1 MNETAAIA
9 LLLLFVINLG
19 IVVGAGFYEL
29 RVVVPVWASAPPRS
43 LLVPESGLRFWAL
56 VTTGPLTVL
65 TLANA
70 VAAWQASDPVRTWW
84 LAAVIIIAIERVA
97 TFGYFVPTMVRLQR
111 DQSAAPEIV
120 KTKFARW
127 AALNYPRNVA
137 SLIAWLVAMKSVGD
151 ARPLTVAATLER
163 DDFSSNRH
171 PTLAYCWSMI
181 FSENRHPLFGI
192 ML

>member
-19 IVVGAGFYEL
+19 IGVGAGFYEL

-56 VTTGPLTVL
+56 VTTGPLTLL
-65 TLANA
+65 TVANA
-70 VAAWQASDPVRTWW
+70 IAAWQATEPVRSWW
-84 LAAVIIIAIERVA
+84 LVAVAIIVIERLA

-111 DQSAAPEIV
+111 DQSAAPAIV
-120 KTKFARW
+120 KAKFARW

-137 SLIAWLVAMKSVGD
+137 SLIAWLMAMKALVM
-151 ARPLTVAATLER
+151 
-163 DDFSSNRH
+163 
-171 PTLAYCWSMI
+171 LA
-181 FSENRHPLFGI
+181 H
-192 ML
+192 